1 MFVSNVKF
9 TQAEKGT
16 QDFLKST
23 IKYYA
28 TTADKAETVTVAW
41 DGIMSQVR
49 PLIIF
54 HRER

>member
-1 MFVSNVKF
+1 MHSCKINRNVKF
-9 TQAEKGT
+9 MQAEKGT

-49 PLIIF
+49 S
-54 HRER
+54 R